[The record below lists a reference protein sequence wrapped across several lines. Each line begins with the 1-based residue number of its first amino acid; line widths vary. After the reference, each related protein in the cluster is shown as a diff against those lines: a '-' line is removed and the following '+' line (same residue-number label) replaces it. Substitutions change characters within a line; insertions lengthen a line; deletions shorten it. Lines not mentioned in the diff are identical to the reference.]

1 MMKAF
6 KVFRSKT
13 FIFYIGGFIGMA
25 CALGFNFY
33 IQSNMARLGQPAQLA
48 LLTDPDSFISRFG
61 RSWIPS
67 WLAWKALKWRLRTG
81 GSCTRPIAPCLR

>member
-13 FIFYIGGFIGMA
+13 FIFYMGDFIGMA

-33 IQSNMARLGQPAQLA
+33 IQ
-48 LLTDPDSFISRFG
+48 
-61 RSWIPS
+61 
-67 WLAWKALKWRLRTG
+67 
-81 GSCTRPIAPCLR
+81 

>member
-13 FIFYIGGFIGMA
+13 FFFYIGGFIGMA
-25 CALGFNFY
+25 CALGFNLY
-33 IQSNMARLGQPAQLA
+33 IQSALANLSDPAQLA
-48 LLTDPDSFISRFG
+48 LFTDPDSFISRFG